1 MKIYR
6 LEDLESGG
14 RKVIASQDVKFME
27 DKSPSNF
34 TVVDVRGMI
43 ATAKEIDRLIDD
55 VISLDI
61 GKLTISSLGASS
73 TPDMSKSITLS
84 SQVPSLPSI
93 LTPSITNEGKLIYLT
108 STSLILMDQN
118 LMSNKVVPKNVV
130 KDIVLA
136 TTVPCWTS
144 T

>member
-1 MKIYR
+1 
-6 LEDLESGG
+6 
-14 RKVIASQDVKFME
+14 ME
-27 DKSPSNF
+27 DESPSDF
-34 TVVDVRGMI
+34 TVVDVHGMI
-43 ATAKEIDRLIDD
+43 AIAKEIDGLINN
-55 VISLDI
+55 VISLDM

-73 TPDMSKSITLS
+73 TPDMSKSVTPS
-84 SQVPSLPSI
+84 PQVSSLPSI

-136 TTVPCWTS
+136 TTVPCQTS